1 MENTAFG
8 NAPSSS
14 GNSPSAYGNSTNP
27 DGVVSKASST
37 VHAAVNSM
45 SEAVDVAATKAKPA
59 IDRVAAK
66 AHEVVDKAAAS
77 AGPAADW
84 LGEQGANLNATQ
96 KKLVADTCAYISANP
111 LTSVGVALVA
121 GFLLSRVVRS

>member
-8 NAPSSS
+8 NTPSSS
-14 GNSPSAYGNSTNP
+14 SNYGTSTGA
-27 DGVVSKASST
+27 DGVVNKAST
-37 VHAAVNSM
+37 TAHAAVNSM
-45 SEAVDVAATKAKPA
+45 ADAADVAARKAKPA
-59 IDRVAAK
+59 IDQFAAK

-84 LGEQGANLNATQ
+84 LGEQGENLNATQ

-111 LTSVGVALVA
+111 LTSV
-121 GFLLSRVVRS
+121 